1 MKKNIGIFLV
11 MCIMLTACK
20 NDKFPYDDELDDSEK
35 NEISTEY
42 DSLIDRKIAN
52 TKDEKINI
60 GYDEALSEY
69 EGYLD
74 NVKLFEE
81 GYKNQDYDGDGKTD
95 RIFQYF
101 RNDNKKVYTICF
113 GNGDHLEL
121 GAFDDTFLGLEVWGA
136 DITGDG
142 KNEIVFCGEHTG
154 NTWIQSGSEIAI
166 WRKDGSEYTRMN
178 LPGKQTGMRYSAGYD
193 IYIEKTE
200 QEDIILVTCPELDLE
215 EEYVLPENQREEF
228 DSCYKDLKVGEKIL
242 SSSKAWKIAVDGK
255 DIFLYE
261 AFLDRLTAAVEIKMQ
276 WKENTFEVM
285 NTEIL
290 EEYL

>member
-1 MKKNIGIFLV
+1 
-11 MCIMLTACK
+11 
-20 NDKFPYDDELDDSEK
+20 
-35 NEISTEY
+35 
-42 DSLIDRKIAN
+42 
-52 TKDEKINI
+52 
-60 GYDEALSEY
+60 
-69 EGYLD
+69 
-74 NVKLFEE
+74 
-81 GYKNQDYDGDGKTD
+81 
-95 RIFQYF
+95 
-101 RNDNKKVYTICF
+101 
-113 GNGDHLEL
+113 
-121 GAFDDTFLGLEVWGA
+121 
-136 DITGDG
+136 
-142 KNEIVFCGEHTG
+142 
-154 NTWIQSGSEIAI
+154 
-166 WRKDGSEYTRMN
+166 MN
-178 LPGKQTGMRYSAGYD
+178 LPGKQTGMQYSAGYD